1 MDIHQRASGMH
12 TQDDKKSGIPQGGSI
27 SLIFCNFFNN
37 FQSFLARPVLSLIQK
52 LIQKHLA
59 TDPVLPQYF
68 YVPFGSVDEERE
80 APGSQHRVASNHGA
94 VRELLHLWSQ

>member
-1 MDIHQRASGMH
+1 MH
-12 TQDDKKSGIPQGGSI
+12 LYSDVIKIK
-27 SLIFCNFFNN
+27 L
-37 FQSFLARPVLSLIQK
+37 FL
-52 LIQKHLA
+52 

-68 YVPFGSVDEERE
+68 YVPFGSVEEERE